1 MGIILAPVDGEA
13 NRRDDMDYCKEEVH
27 YKACNLCEAICG
39 LEIRTRGH
47 QILSIKGDTQDPLSQ
62 GHICPKAIALQDI
75 YNDSDR
81 LRQPVRKTA
90 DGWQQISWDDAFT
103 EVVNSLRAVQAKY
116 GHNAVGT
123 YQGNPSV
130 HNLGVMMFAKLF
142 LKQLRT
148 RNRYSATSVDQLP
161 HHIVAGLMFGHEMLI
176 PVPDIDRTQFM
187 LILGANPVVSNGSMM
202 TVPNVA
208 KRLKQL
214 RSRGGKFW
222 VIDPRKTETAAQAN
236 EHTFIQPGSDAHL
249 LAAMI
254 TTVFEEGLVKQG
266 HLQEHIDN
274 LNSIRTLLAPWTPEK
289 VETIT
294 GVDAQTIRRMVREF
308 CEAESAV
315 LYGRMGVSTQEF
327 GTLCQWMIVIFN
339 IITDN
344 FDKAGGAMFTTPAID
359 ILGQRGGKGRSKSGG
374 KGLAK
379 ARSDKFSFSFNRY
392 SSRVKALPEMQ
403 GELPVTTLVD
413 ELLTEGDG
421 QIKAMVV
428 IAGNPVLST
437 PNGQRFSEALKNLD
451 FMLAVDCYINETS
464 RHAHIILPPTTIL
477 EREHYDLV
485 FHALAVRNTARF
497 STPLFKPNKDAL
509 SDAEIFIELAS
520 RMQKVHPLLSL
531 FKGIEKYFYKKRG
544 IRSWLDKQLQ
554 QGPYGKSHGASLK
567 TLLQNPHG
575 VDFGPLQS
583 CLPARLRHNNQ
594 SVVVAPREIA
604 CDLPRLRKQ
613 LQQKLTRKSDNS
625 ATLLL
630 IGRRDPRTCNS
641 WMHNSHRLTK
651 GKARCVA
658 HINPQ
663 DVNRL
668 RLEPGT
674 TIRVSSASGS
684 IELGFE
690 STDTIKVGV
699 ISIPHG
705 WGHDLPGVEMSCA
718 VEHSGVSVNDLTSNS
733 LYDAV
738 SGNAVLNG
746 VPVRVESAH
755 GVSERKSAAS

>member
-1 MGIILAPVDGEA
+1 
-13 NRRDDMDYCKEEVH
+13 MDYKEEVH

-39 LEIRTRGH
+39 LEIRTLGH
-47 QILSIKGDTQDPLSQ
+47 QILSIKGDAQDPLSQ

-81 LRQPVRKTA
+81 LRQPVRKTPK
-90 DGWQQISWDDAFT
+90 GWQQISWDEAFT
-103 EVVNSLRAVQAKY
+103 EVVNSLRAVQGKY
-116 GHNAVGT
+116 GQDAVGI

-130 HNLGVMMFAKLF
+130 HNLGVMMFAKSF
-142 LKQLRT
+142 LKQLHT

-161 HHIVAGLMFGHEMLI
+161 HHIVAGLMLGHEMLI

-202 TVPNVA
+202 TVPNVG

-214 RSRGGKFW
+214 RERGGKFW
-222 VIDPRKTETAAQAN
+222 VIDPRKTETASLAN

-254 TTVFEEGLVKQG
+254 STVFEEGLVKQG
-266 HLQEHIDN
+266 HLQQHIDG
-274 LNSIRTLLAPWTPEK
+274 LDSIRNLLAPWTPEK
-289 VETIT
+289 VEALT

-308 CEAESAV
+308 CKAESAV

-344 FDKAGGAMFTTPAID
+344 FDKAGGAMFTSPAID
-359 ILGQRGGKGRSKSGG
+359 ILGQRGTKRR
-374 KGLAK
+374 AN
-379 ARSDKFSFSFNRY
+379 KFPFSFNRY

-403 GELPVTTLVD
+403 GELPVATLVD
-413 ELLTEGDG
+413 ELLTEGAG

-437 PNGQRFSEALKNLD
+437 PNGQRFSEAIKNLD

-497 STPLFKPNKDAL
+497 STPLFKANKNTL
-509 SDAEIFIELAS
+509 SDAEIFIELAA
-520 RMQKVHPLLSL
+520 RMQKTHPLFSI
-531 FKGIEKYFYKKRG
+531 FKGVEKYFYKKWG
-544 IRSWLDKQLQ
+544 IRSWLDKQLR

-567 TLLQNPHG
+567 KLLDAPHG

-583 CLPARLRHNNQ
+583 CLPERLLHKNKRII
-594 SVVVAPREIA
+594 ATPREIA

-613 LQQKLTRKSDNS
+613 LQSKSTRVPDSS

-663 DVNRL
+663 DVKRL
-668 RLEPGT
+668 RLEPGAT
-674 TIRVSSASGS
+674 VRVSSASGS

-718 VEHSGVSVNDLTSNS
+718 VEHSGVSINDLTSNS

-746 VPVRVESAH
+746 VPVHVESVR
-755 GVSERKSAAS
+755 GISERKRAVS